1 MTTHKEC
8 FPWQRIVFSISSK
21 KLTPQRCRNIGTG
34 CFPLSLNMAGSTL
47 VGGQMDAVEGS
58 WRPAFPVLIEFPSL
72 EQAHRWY
79 DSEEYRELKEL
90 RLTATKGHAVFMAGV
105 AI

>member
-1 MTTHKEC
+1 MAAYC
-8 FPWQRIVFSISSK
+8 FFDILEEIDPVKMQEYRNRIFPVVAQYGGK
-21 KLTPQRCRNIGTG
+21 YLVIGG
-34 CFPLSLNMAGSTL
+34 PL
-47 VGGQMDAVEGS
+47 DAVEGS

-79 DSEEYRELKEL
+79 NSEEYRDLKEL
-90 RLTATKGHAVFMAGV
+90 RLAATKGHAVFMAGN